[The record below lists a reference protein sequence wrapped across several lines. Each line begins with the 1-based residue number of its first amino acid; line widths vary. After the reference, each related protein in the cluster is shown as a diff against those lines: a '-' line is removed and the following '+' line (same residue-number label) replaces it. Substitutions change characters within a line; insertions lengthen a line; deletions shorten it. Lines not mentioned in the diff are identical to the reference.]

1 MNDDGMNTPFLRLTD
16 DTELTNLDKEPTPLH
31 HYVDSPSTLLR
42 SSTSKQVVAGSEVS
56 SAFQRRKASVM
67 IYNRSKTLH
76 VGEGRALPP
85 KIEEKLVKEAEQVV
99 PDIKKDL
106 AIDYHA
112 VDIET
117 LASRYDTNTTIGLSA
132 GDAATRLRKDGPNKI
147 IVGSRF
153 DVVFKV
159 IGYLFGGFG
168 LIIWP
173 AAILCI
179 LAYMPIGDP
188 PDKANL
194 GVGLVLIF
202 SMLLTAFFSGYQ
214 DFQSSSVM
222 NTIGG
227 MLPSETQVIR
237 EGVSKV
243 VLVNDLVVG
252 DLIQIE
258 NGTKVPADIRLVQ
271 NSSLKVDNSVLT
283 GESEAIS
290 CTEKCTCEENY
301 MESKNV
307 LFMGTNIVEGSGI
320 GMIVATGNNT
330 MMGKIAKM
338 ASKKTAMTP
347 IQREIYY
354 FMLFICCAGFITATA
369 TILSWA
375 FWLRKDYPAFMNN
388 GAMVIAVIASLTA
401 FLPNG
406 LPISVSL
413 TFTVM
418 SQRMFRKNVLVKL
431 LPTVETLGSIDTIA
445 SDKTGTLTQ
454 NKMTV
459 LHLVNGMRMLE
470 MGDSCRKLYDEKDCA
485 FTELVRISAI
495 CNRAKWDESTKDLPT
510 QQRLIIGDASDT
522 GIMQFAEEFLRVDA
536 AREQFTKLLEIPFN
550 SKNKWMLN
558 IWNQN
563 NQSVLYQKGAAEI
576 IMNMC
581 DQILMPDGSTQELTL
596 EKKKQLQTM
605 QEELANKGERVLGCC
620 RHLLSLPTT
629 YSFTSEPIN
638 FPQTGHTFVGFI
650 SLIDPPREDVP
661 DAIKTCRKASIRVMM
676 VTGDHPATATAIAR
690 MVGIVTKHNVVEV
703 VDNHSLSSQDT
714 VDEVSD
720 RCITIRGVNMD
731 NFDDETWDQ
740 IMRHDEIVWARTS
753 PENKLE
759 IVMQCQKRKHIV
771 AVTGDGVND
780 APALKQANVGVAM
793 GSGSEVA
800 REAASIVLTDSKFS
814 SIVAGI
820 ENGRMVFDNMKKVVL
835 YLLPAGTFAE
845 LTPFVANVY
854 FGVPIMLSAF
864 LMIMLALGTDIA
876 PSLAMIYEQ
885 AEADLM
891 DRMPRSRTGEKMVN
905 VRLLLHAYFIT
916 GIIETVGC
924 FVMWFTY
931 MYMYGGFAPMDLI
944 FCYDKW
950 RHGYHGK
957 TQMELDELLYQGQC
971 VYFVT
976 LVTMQM
982 FNLLATRTR
991 RLSFFQHT
999 PFNKALGNPFV
1010 FPAIAVSMIFCML
1023 IVHLPFIQQIF
1034 NTRAIPVMFWFVP
1047 IGWGLLYFFVD
1058 ELRKVL
1064 VRALPWKIS
1073 RRIFW

>member
-1 MNDDGMNTPFLRLTD
+1 MENGASK
-16 DTELTNLDKEPTPLH
+16 ELESLDKEPAPARHEATQFHPTISNRAVTNSQLN
-31 HYVDSPSTLLR
+31 TAF
-42 SSTSKQVVAGSEVS
+42 KQ
-56 SAFQRRKASVM
+56 RKASIMV
-67 IYNRSKTLH
+67 YKHQQQNRL
-76 VGEGRALPP
+76 VVQDAALPP
-85 KIEEKLVKEAEQVV
+85 VLTVDNKVETAEEVV

-106 AIDYHA
+106 EIDYHA
-112 VDIET
+112 VDLKVLESRFST
-117 LASRYDTNTTIGLSA
+117 SAELGLTQSSASSK
-132 GDAATRLRKDGPNKI
+132 LRKNGPNTI
-147 IVGSRF
+147 SVGNRF
-153 DVVFKV
+153 EKVFKI

-173 AAILCI
+173 AAILSI
-179 LAYMPIGDP
+179 LAYAPIGDP

-194 GVGLVLIF
+194 GVGLVLIG
-202 SMLLTAFFSGYQ
+202 SMLLTAFFSGWQ

-227 MLPSETQVIR
+227 MLPSEAQVIR
-237 EGVSKV
+237 DSTKKF
-243 VLVNDLVVG
+243 VLVSELVVG

-258 NGTKVPADIRLVQ
+258 NGTKVPADLRLVQ
-271 NSSLKVDNSVLT
+271 NSSLKVDNSILT
-283 GESEAIS
+283 GESEPIT
-290 CTEKCTCEENY
+290 CTIKCTCEENF
-301 MESKNV
+301 MESKNI
-307 LFMGTNIVEGSGI
+307 LFMGTGIVEGGGI
-320 GMIVATGNNT
+320 GMVVATGNNT

-338 ASKKTAMTP
+338 ATKSTAMTP
-347 IQREIYY
+347 IQKEIYR
-354 FMLFICCAGFITATA
+354 FMIIICCAGFLTAIA
-369 TILSWA
+369 TVLFWA
-375 FWLRKDYPAFMNN
+375 FFLRVYKPGFMNN
-388 GAMVIAVIASLTA
+388 GAIVIALIASLTA

-418 SQRMFRKNVLVKL
+418 AQRMFKKNVLVKL

-454 NKMTV
+454 NIMSV

-470 MGDSCRKLYDEKDCA
+470 LGDETRRLFELKDKA
-485 FTELVRISAI
+485 FTELVRICAV
-495 CNRAKWDESTKDLPT
+495 CNRAVFDEKTKDLPT
-510 QQRLIIGDASDT
+510 SQRVIIGDASDT
-522 GIMQFAEEFLRVDA
+522 GIMKFAEEYIRVEP
-536 AREQFTKLLEIPFN
+536 ARLQYPKLLEIPFN

-558 IWNQN
+558 IWNMDGK
-563 NQSVLYQKGAAEI
+563 VTLLQKGAAEI
-576 IMNMC
+576 IMNKCSTIM
-581 DQILMPDGSTQELTL
+581 MPDGSIEPLT
-596 EKKKQLQTM
+596 EDKRKQLQTM
-605 QEELANKGERVLGCC
+605 QEGLAGNGERVLGCC
-620 RHLLSLPTT
+620 RNVLDLPVDYKYTV
-629 YSFTSEPIN
+629 EPYN
-638 FPQTGHTFVGFI
+638 FPQDGHCFVGMM

-661 DAIKTCRKASIRVMM
+661 GAVELCRKASIRVMM

-690 MVGIVTKHNVVEV
+690 MVGIVTKKSVVEV
-703 VDNHSLSSQDT
+703 VDQYSLSDQDSLDT
-714 VDEVSD
+714 CKN
-720 RCITIRGVNMD
+720 RCITIRGSNID
-731 NFDDETWDQ
+731 NFDEPTWDN
-740 IMRHDEIVWARTS
+740 ILKHDEIVWARTS
-753 PENKLE
+753 PENKLQ
-759 IVMQCQKRKHIV
+759 IVLECQKRKHIV

-845 LTPFVANVY
+845 LLPFFANVY

-864 LMIMLALGTDIA
+864 LMIMIALGTDIA

-905 VRLLLHAYFIT
+905 LRLMFHAYFIT
-916 GIIETVGC
+916 GITEVIGC
-924 FVMWFTY
+924 FIMWFTF
-931 MYMYGGFAPMDLI
+931 MYLEGGLKPMDLI
-944 FCYDKW
+944 WCYQKW
-950 RHGYHGK
+950 TDGYKGK
-957 TQMELDELLYQGQC
+957 TQAELDDLLFRGQC

-991 RLSFFQHT
+991 RLSFFQHS
-999 PFNKALGNPFV
+999 PFNKANGNPLI
-1010 FPAIAVSMIFCML
+1010 FPAIGVSMIFCVL
-1023 IVHLPFIQQIF
+1023 IVHLPIIQSIF
-1034 NTRAIPVMFWFVP
+1034 NTRAIPVMYWFIP
-1047 IGWGLLYFFVD
+1047 IGWGVLYFVID

-1064 VRALPWKIS
+1064 VRSLPWWFA